1 MTSRPLPS
9 EPEILAFIARC
20 TEIAPDE
27 AWEGPPDHQR
37 RVYDELCS
45 ALRHPRPEAIDV
57 DDIDIPAGSHEIAVR
72 RYLPGTPH
80 PLPALLYFH
89 GGGFV
94 VGGLDSHDDICA
106 ELAHRT
112 DAAVIAVDYRLC
124 PEHPYP
130 AAIDDGLTVLAEL
143 RRDPC
148 AYGADAGRIVLAGD
162 SAGGMIS
169 AAMAL
174 RLRDGAGPQVQGLGL
189 LYPALGGDDTK
200 GSYVEQ
206 ADAPFC
212 TTASI
217 RLYRALYEGGVP
229 RDDDPYCNPLAAAA
243 LAGLP
248 PVFISAAHFD
258 PLRDDAKHFARR
270 LEADGGVVEE
280 RIEPQ
285 MIHGWLRARHS
296 SPGANAAWN
305 AFCAAMGRLL
315 AGQNDARRCQEPIA
329 LL

>member
-1 MTSRPLPS
+1 MTTRPLPT
-9 EPEILAFIARC
+9 EPEILAFIEKC
-20 TEIAPDE
+20 TQIAPDE
-27 AWEGPPDHQR
+27 AWEGPAGHQR
-37 RVYDELCS
+37 RMYDELCA
-45 ALRHPRPEAIDV
+45 ALRHPRPEDLDV
-57 DDIDIPAGSHEIAVR
+57 DDVELPGGGHDIKVR
-72 RYLPGTPH
+72 RYRSGTARH
-80 PLPALLYFH
+80 LPAILYFH

-106 ELAHRT
+106 ELAHTT
-112 DAAVIAVDYRLC
+112 DAAVVAVDYRLC

-130 AAIDDGLTVLAEL
+130 AAIEDGLAVLAAL
-143 RRDPC
+143 RRDPRTH
-148 AYGADAGRIVLAGD
+148 GVDAERIVLAGD

-174 RLRDGAGPQVQGLGL
+174 RLRDGAGPLVQGLGL
-189 LYPALGGDDTK
+189 IYPALGGDDTK

-217 RLYRALYEGGVP
+217 RLYQSLYEGGIS
-229 RDDDPYCNPLAAAA
+229 RGDDPYCNPLAAAS

-248 PVFISAAHFD
+248 PVFLSGAYFD
-258 PLRDDAKHFARR
+258 PLRDDAAEFARR
-270 LEADGGVVEE
+270 LNADGGTVDL

-296 SPGANAAWN
+296 SPGAREAWT
-305 AFCAAMGRLL
+305 AFCDAVGGFL
-315 AGQNDARRCQEPIA
+315 AE
-329 LL
+329 

>member
-1 MTSRPLPS
+1 MTLRPLPT
-9 EPEILAFIARC
+9 EPEILAFIATC
-20 TEIAPDE
+20 TKIAPDK

-37 RVYDELCS
+37 RVYDELCA
-45 ALRHPRPEAIDV
+45 ALRHPRPEDV
-57 DDIDIPAGSHEIAVR
+57 VANDVELPAGGHDVVVR
-72 RYLPGTPH
+72 RYLPGTAR
-80 PLPALLYFH
+80 PLPAILYFH

-106 ELAHRT
+106 ELAR
-112 DAAVIAVDYRLC
+112 DAGAAVISVDYRLC

-130 AAIDDGLTVLAEL
+130 AAIEDGLAVLGALRSDPRTHGVDAE
-143 RRDPC
+143 RM
-148 AYGADAGRIVLAGD
+148 VLAGD

-174 RLRDGAGPQVQGLGL
+174 RLRDGDGPQVQGLGL
-189 LYPALGGDDTK
+189 IYPALGGDDTK

-217 RLYRALYEGGVP
+217 RLYRALYEGGVS
-229 RDDDPYCNPLAAAA
+229 RDDDPYCNPLAAAS

-248 PVFISAAHFD
+248 PVFISGAHFD
-258 PLRDDAKHFARR
+258 PLRDDATEFARR
-270 LEADGGVVEE
+270 LNADGGTVDL

-296 SPGANAAWN
+296 SPGAREAWG
-305 AFCAAMGRLL
+305 AFCSAVGGFLS
-315 AGQNDARRCQEPIA
+315 E
-329 LL
+329 